1 MYGTHVDRAFCKPPV
16 VGFTSRVRFGRTYGV
31 MKAHRTASEGRGR
44 SVDAPSR
51 GFISIDPSPL
61 VVTDPETPTPAS
73 TKVAQL
79 FYRKTGTLL
88 LRPHLVRIS
97 PHDPDIWSL
106 LPPALVA
113 LVLEPV
119 QASVDAIVAG
129 QLGAAQLGAVGF
141 GTVLF
146 QFCLG
151 FFATFIFATTPLVAS
166 AVSWEGE
173 LYRDHR
179 EPSRLAARGIWVAC
193 TVGIFLQALV
203 WVATPWALGSL
214 CADPE
219 VASLTSEYLRARS
232 WGIPAALVMM
242 VGIGAGRG
250 CRDMMAPCLGAA
262 SYLGALTLFDVT
274 LVYGAKLGTEGI
286 GYAAAFAQW
295 IGAVTVLGVLYKRKE
310 FDFKDLKDI
319 PAPSA
324 ALPYIK
330 MAPSLA
336 VNNVAA
342 LGPILAATSV
352 VTGLGPDILAAHT
365 LLRQISGFWLQ
376 GFVAF
381 NATAHSMIA
390 SSLGDATVTGVER
403 ASSALERICQWAVAI
418 SIPVGL
424 LAFTL
429 KTSLPL
435 VFTSDERVSET
446 VATVLPLL
454 IAFLPVDA
462 LGTTL
467 EGGIL
472 GASDTRWIAL
482 RATASSAASLAA
494 LRYASAS
501 FESMDVGGTQA
512 GTHALLVVWCCLK
525 ILTCMALVADLARF
539 MGPAVRGLSIVR
551 INRHK

>member
-1 MYGTHVDRAFCKPPV
+1 MNGNHVDRGFCRLQL
-16 VGFTSRVRFGRTYGV
+16 VGFATPVRYRMANVV
-31 MKAHRTASEGRGR
+31 MKAHKTASESRGR
-44 SVDAPSR
+44 VVDAPSR
-51 GFISIDPSPL
+51 GFISIDPPPF
-61 VVTDPETPTPAS
+61 VTDPETPTPPPAS
-73 TKVAQL
+73 IKVAQL

-88 LRPHLVRIS
+88 LRPHLPRIS

-166 AVSWEGE
+166 AFCEGE
-173 LYRDHR
+173 LCRDHR
-179 EPSRLAARGIWVAC
+179 EPSRLAARGVWVAF
-193 TVGIFLQALV
+193 TAGIVLQGLV

-214 CADPE
+214 CADSN
-219 VASLTSEYLRARS
+219 VASLTSGYLRARS

-262 SYLGALTLFDVT
+262 SYLGALTLFDVM
-274 LVYGAKLGTEGI
+274 LVYGAHLGTEGI
-286 GYAAAFAQW
+286 GYAAALAQW
-295 IGAVTVLGVLYKRKE
+295 IGAVTILGVLHRRKE
-310 FDFKDLKDI
+310 FDFNDLKNV
-319 PAPSA
+319 PAPSS

-381 NATAHSMIA
+381 NATAHSIIA

-424 LAFTL
+424 LAFFLRTN
-429 KTSLPL
+429 LPL
-435 VFTSDERVSET
+435 VFTSDGRVSDT
-446 VATVLPLL
+446 VTAVLPLL
-454 IAFLPVDA
+454 IAFLPLDA

-482 RATASSAASLAA
+482 RATASSAASLVA
-494 LRYASAS
+494 LRYASSS
-501 FESMDVGGTQA
+501 FELMDVGSPA
-512 GTHALLVVWCCLK
+512 GTHALVIVWCCLK
-525 ILTCMALVADLARF
+525 ILTCMALIADLARF
-539 MGPAVRGLSIVR
+539 MSPALRSLPIVR
-551 INRHK
+551 TSRRK